1 MCYCREADWCFGV
14 FFFLFQ
20 ALLIFGVWPH
30 VVRTLAASL
39 CGENPV
45 GLYLELDR
53 SVVRCSVSVAEA
65 DAVQGVVLFEVVAT
79 GDWERRVSEWLA
91 DYWSCVVDDFIP
103 LGISCGCLST
113 VGGLLEGDGGRRGL
127 QLNPLQLHAV
137 LQIITTAGLSVFVGQ
152 DVHVVMNFL
161 LGKLRDCLT
170 DPVVRSCP
178 TLLHVSVFIYL
189 VSVR

>member
-1 MCYCREADWCFGV
+1 M
-14 FFFLFQ
+14 
-20 ALLIFGVWPH
+20 WPY

-39 CGENPV
+39 CGENPI

-53 SVVRCSVSVAEA
+53 SVVRSSVSVAEA

-91 DYWSCVVDDFIP
+91 DYWSCVVDDFVP
-103 LGISCGCLST
+103 VGISCVCLST
-113 VGGLLEGDGGRRGL
+113 FGGLLEGDGSRRGL
-127 QLNPLQLHAV
+127 QLNPLHLHAV
-137 LQIITTAGLSVFVGQ
+137 LQIITTAGLSVFVEQ

-170 DPVVRSCP
+170 DPVLRSCP
-178 TLLHVSVFIYL
+178 VSLHVSEFICLFL
-189 VSVR
+189 VRQD

>member
-1 MCYCREADWCFGV
+1 M
-14 FFFLFQ
+14 
-20 ALLIFGVWPH
+20 WPY

-39 CGENPV
+39 YGENPV
-45 GLYLELDR
+45 GLYLELGR
-53 SVVRCSVSVAEA
+53 SVVRYSVSVAEA

-91 DYWSCVVDDFIP
+91 DCWSCVVDDFVP
-103 LGISCGCLST
+103 VGISCGCLST

-152 DVHVVMNFL
+152 ETHVVMNFL

-170 DPVVRSCP
+170 DPVLRRCP
-178 TLLHVSVFIYL
+178 VLLHVSEFIYL
-189 VSVR
+189 VLVRQD

>member
-1 MCYCREADWCFGV
+1 M
-14 FFFLFQ
+14 
-20 ALLIFGVWPH
+20 
-30 VVRTLAASL
+30 
-39 CGENPV
+39 
-45 GLYLELDR
+45 DR

-91 DYWSCVVDDFIP
+91 DYWSCVVDDFVP
-103 LGISCGCLST
+103 VVISCGCLST
-113 VGGLLEGDGGRRGL
+113 VGGLLEGVGGRRGL

-137 LQIITTAGLSVFVGQ
+137 LQSITTAGLQ

-170 DPVVRSCP
+170 DPVLRSCP
-178 TLLHVSVFIYL
+178 ALLHVSEFIYL
-189 VSVR
+189 VLVRQD